1 MALVMLVTG
10 ALLLL
15 GPEFVYLRDQ
25 FGTRM
30 NTIFKFYFQ
39 TWVLWGLAGAFG
51 LWAIAQRARPQ
62 VWVSVTAALGVAII
76 GGLVYTV
83 AGVCSKAAPICSGEA
98 RQTAQP
104 SLDGMAYFARQYPD
118 DWAAIQWLEANAPGG
133 AVIAEGIG
141 GQYWIEGRFS
151 RISMATGLPTVLG
164 WPGHESQW
172 RGDRYFNQ
180 YLSGREPDVRALYQ
194 TRDWPAANEILER
207 YGIEYVI
214 VSPLE
219 RDKYT
224 DINQGVQLYQPK
236 FDRYMRV
243 AFQSGDVT
251 IYQRL
256 SGGQ

>member
-1 MALVMLVTG
+1 
-10 ALLLL
+10 
-15 GPEFVYLRDQ
+15 
-25 FGTRM
+25 
-30 NTIFKFYFQ
+30 
-39 TWVLWGLAGAFG
+39 
-51 LWAIAQRARPQ
+51 
-62 VWVSVTAALGVAII
+62 
-76 GGLVYTV
+76 
-83 AGVCSKAAPICSGEA
+83 VCSKAAPICSGEA